1 MTIGLSYFKVISDG
15 CYIELTVN
23 TSISDGCY
31 IELTV
36 NTSVSDGCYIELT
49 VNTSYYTWSWILLEL
64 FYFQVVF
71 FWKNMLTVIY
81 TKT

>member
-23 TSISDGCY
+23 TSISDWCY

-36 NTSVSDGCYIELT
+36 NTSISDGYI
-49 VNTSYYTWSWILLEL
+49 IPDLEYCL
-64 FYFQVVF
+64 NYFIF
-71 FWKNMLTVIY
+71 KWYSFE
-81 TKT
+81 KTC